1 MIAAGNAQNEST
13 DLRTTS
19 TSDFAKFAAEQR
31 RLLLHL
37 ILRLKY
43 VWAVICMII
52 QMIMEEKLEGFFPGS
67 IILSRGE
74 PLISHRVIMKQLI

>member
-1 MIAAGNAQNEST
+1 MSRKLYGFLCKAVSFPRTIITDCLPLSPMIAAGNAQNEST

-43 VWAVICMII
+43 V
-52 QMIMEEKLEGFFPGS
+52 
-67 IILSRGE
+67 
-74 PLISHRVIMKQLI
+74 